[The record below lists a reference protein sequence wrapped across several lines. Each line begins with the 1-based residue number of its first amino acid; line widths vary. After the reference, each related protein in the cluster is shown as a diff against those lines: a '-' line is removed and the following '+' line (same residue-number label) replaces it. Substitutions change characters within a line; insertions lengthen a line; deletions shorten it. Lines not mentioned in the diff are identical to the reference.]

1 MLMKKHFRDYTL
13 YQIVRKKKKNK
24 TVSVLLV
31 ADFKQVVLHSTSRY
45 TDNFTREFSFHPEHQ
60 SKSMTN
66 AVTFINTD
74 LN

>member
-1 MLMKKHFRDYTL
+1 MKKHFRDYTL
-13 YQIVRKKKKNK
+13 CQIVRKKK

-31 ADFKQVVLHSTSRY
+31 ADFKQVVLHSMSRY

-66 AVTFINTD
+66 TVTFINTD